1 MSEELCIFKKL
12 AKNFTKQLLF
22 YPIQTGSQFM
32 EYAKTMHQQAD
43 LAVMLA
49 STTAGGGGLGGGGGL
64 QEGLDPFKVE
74 NPSSMVLD
82 GSSSSR

>member
-1 MSEELCIFKKL
+1 MSH
-12 AKNFTKQLLF
+12 
-22 YPIQTGSQFM
+22 TGSQFM

-82 GSSSSR
+82 GSSSSRYGSFILLN

>member
-1 MSEELCIFKKL
+1 
-12 AKNFTKQLLF
+12 
-22 YPIQTGSQFM
+22 M

-49 STTAGGGGLGGGGGL
+49 SNAGGGGGPAGPGGPV